1 MSSASP
7 LVRPA
12 KARLAL
18 MTGTLT
24 MSDPNHDAASYAVL
38 EEFEQLVAKEL
49 RGRQAIQRPDGSLK
63 VDPTKVNN
71 RCGIGDTFAEEPASD
86 FHLNESAA
94 KRLGVVVAHRLKEL
108 VGDDSISSSAL
119 PVDLATL

>member
-1 MSSASP
+1 VSSASP
-7 LVRPA
+7 LVRPG

-24 MSDPNHDAASYAVL
+24 MSDPNHDAAFYAVL

-63 VDPTKVNN
+63 VDPTKVYIDAGEATRSLENL
-71 RCGIGDTFAEEPASD
+71 RRF
-86 FHLNESAA
+86 SAVR
-94 KRLGVVVAHRLKEL
+94 K
-108 VGDDSISSSAL
+108 
-119 PVDLATL
+119 